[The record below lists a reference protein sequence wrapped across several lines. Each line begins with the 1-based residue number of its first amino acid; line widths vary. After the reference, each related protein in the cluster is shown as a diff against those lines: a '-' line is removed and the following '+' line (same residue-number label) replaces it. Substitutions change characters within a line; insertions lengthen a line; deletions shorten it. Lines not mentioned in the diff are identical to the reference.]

1 MLNLSVFMVY
11 SIALLACEH
20 SRLSLLLAAASS
32 YIVGETAVFAG
43 YCPFRKKKKTNKTK
57 TKYHEQSLGP
67 IA

>member
-11 SIALLACEH
+11 CIALLACEH
-20 SRLSLLLAAASS
+20 SRLSLLLAKASS

-43 YCPFRKKKKTNKTK
+43 YYPFRKKKTNKTK
-57 TKYHEQSLGP
+57 TTYHEQSLGP

>member
-32 YIVGETAVFAG
+32 YIVETAVFAG
-43 YCPFRKKKKTNKTK
+43 YCPFRKKTNKTK
-57 TKYHEQSLGP
+57 TTYHEQFLGP